1 MSLRYKIGVLKFHI
15 QHYVTMHIAKW
26 AVRFSK
32 IHPLPNTIISK
43 RVLVISPHPDDEVF
57 GCGGLILRCIKA
69 GNQPHVVILTNGAN
83 SLGEWRKDKEQ
94 IVAERVKLTDR
105 ATQTLGLKDEN
116 LHRFFLKDG
125 KLKEEIADISNQEL
139 IMKKLKSMK
148 PDFIF
153 VP

>member
-1 MSLRYKIGVLKFHI
+1 M
-15 QHYVTMHIAKW
+15 
-26 AVRFSK
+26 
-32 IHPLPNTIISK
+32 
-43 RVLVISPHPDDEVF
+43 
-57 GCGGLILRCIKA
+57 ILRCIKA
-69 GNQPHVVILTNGAN
+69 GNQPHVVILTDGAN
-83 SLGEWRKDKEQ
+83 SLGEWRKEKEQ